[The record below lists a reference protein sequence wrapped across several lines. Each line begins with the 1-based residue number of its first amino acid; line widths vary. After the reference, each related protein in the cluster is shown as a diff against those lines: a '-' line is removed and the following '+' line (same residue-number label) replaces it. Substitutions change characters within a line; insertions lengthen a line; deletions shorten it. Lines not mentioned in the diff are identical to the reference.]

1 LEDFMGLSNALSLSA
16 SPRLKPAAVTA
27 GLPQSFQEA
36 LKLGWSIVREEST
49 INISNCQRNGVV
61 LLRLKGAPVQLR
73 IPYSATAKA
82 WKFETP
88 EAITAE

>member
-1 LEDFMGLSNALSLSA
+1 MGLSNALSLSA
-16 SPRLKPAAVTA
+16 STRPKPVVVPA

-36 LKLGWSIVREEST
+36 LKLGWGIVPEEST
-49 INISNCQRNGVV
+49 INISNRQRNGVV